1 VKRFC
6 VEFSGWPAWE
16 PFQNVT
22 LGDERLLSP
31 GTVGW
36 FGKVVFEIQV
46 GPDAHEE
53 DSFPILRDAEI
64 SGVQHGPL
72 NLVTRGPVAA
82 KLILEESS
90 ALTECHSID
99 IFNDKCLRLHFSE
112 DPIEFT
118 IQKIDRVTPTSF
130 PALAVALAWI
140 AAHQ

>member
-1 VKRFC
+1 MKRNMTPVAHNARALLAPRHAALARKVIPVKRFC
-6 VEFSGWPAWE
+6 VEFADWPAWE

-64 SGVQHGPL
+64 SSV
-72 NLVTRGPVAA
+72 
-82 KLILEESS
+82 
-90 ALTECHSID
+90 
-99 IFNDKCLRLHFSE
+99 
-112 DPIEFT
+112 
-118 IQKIDRVTPTSF
+118 
-130 PALAVALAWI
+130 
-140 AAHQ
+140 